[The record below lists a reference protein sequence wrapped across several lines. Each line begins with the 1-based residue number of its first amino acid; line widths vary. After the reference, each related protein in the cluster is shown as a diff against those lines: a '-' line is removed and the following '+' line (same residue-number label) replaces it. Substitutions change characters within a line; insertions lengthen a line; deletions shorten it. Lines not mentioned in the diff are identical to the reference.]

1 MLLDA
6 QIGALA
12 LATLGVLVAGSGAGL
27 VLRRRAATDAGR
39 KTVDNLVA
47 RVNAW
52 WVMVG
57 LILGALA
64 LGRLGLIGLFGAIS
78 FLALR
83 ELLTLTPTRRADHL
97 PLFYAFFGA
106 LPLQY
111 LLVWSGWYGLFAIA
125 LPVYF
130 FAFLSFRVAITAYT
144 RGYLSR
150 VATIWYGV
158 MLGVYGL
165 SHVPALT
172 MLRIP
177 GHEGLEHHLVVF
189 LLAVVQLSDVAQYVW
204 GKLLGRRPLAAALSP
219 NKTVEGFV
227 GGVATATLVG
237 VALSPTTPFPPL
249 VAGGLALAV
258 ALAGVAG
265 GLVTSAIKR
274 DAGIKDY
281 GDLIPGHGGVMD
293 RVDSLA
299 FAAPLFFHLVRW
311 AYSTR

>member
-1 MLLDA
+1 MLLDREL
-6 QIGALA
+6 GWLV
-12 LATLGVLVAGSGAGL
+12 LGTLGVLGTGSAVGA
-27 VLRRRAATDAGR
+27 VLRRRATTESSR

-47 RVNAW
+47 RVDAW
-52 WVMVG
+52 WVMVA
-57 LILGALA
+57 LIVGALA
-64 LGRLGLIGLFGAIS
+64 LGRHGVLALFAAIS

-83 ELLTLTPTRRADHL
+83 ELLTLTPTRRADHM
-97 PLFYAFFGA
+97 PLFSAFFCA

-111 LLVWSGWYGLFAIA
+111 LLVWSGWYGLFSIA

-130 FAFLSFRVAITAYT
+130 FLYLSFRVAVTADT
-144 RGYLSR
+144 RGYLTR
-150 VATIWYGV
+150 VATIYYGV
-158 MLGVYGL
+158 MIGVYCL
-165 SHVPALT
+165 SHAPALFL
-172 MLRIP
+172 LRIP

-189 LLAVVQLSDVAQYVW
+189 LIAVVQLSDVLQYVW
-204 GKLLGRRPLAAALSP
+204 GKLLGRRPLAPTLSP
-219 NKTVEGFV
+219 NKTLEGFV
-227 GGVATATLVG
+227 GGVGTAMLVG
-237 VALSPTTPFPPL
+237 VALSPITPFTWWQAGAFAL
-249 VAGGLALAV
+249 VI

-311 AYSTR
+311 FFSDR

>member
-1 MLLDA
+1 MLLDP
-6 QIGALA
+6 ALGW
-12 LATLGVLVAGSGAGL
+12 LVLGTLGVLTTGSAAGV
-27 VLRRRAATDAGR
+27 VLRRRATSDAGR

-52 WVMVG
+52 WGMVA
-57 LILGALA
+57 LIVAALA
-64 LGRLGLIGLFGAIS
+64 LGRYGVLGLFGAIS

-83 ELLTLTPTRRADHL
+83 ELLTLTPTRRADHM

-130 FAFLSFRVAITAYT
+130 FLFLSFRVAVTGET
-144 RGYLSR
+144 RGYLTR
-150 VATIWYGV
+150 VATVYYGV
-158 MLGVYGL
+158 MIGVYGL
-165 SHVPALT
+165 SHAPALL

-177 GHEGLEHHLVVF
+177 GHEGLEHHLLVF
-189 LLAVVQLSDVAQYVW
+189 LIAVVQLSDVLQYVW
-204 GKLLGRRPLAAALSP
+204 GKLLGRRPLAPLLSP

-227 GGVATATLVG
+227 GGVGTATLVG
-237 VALSPTTPFPPL
+237 VALSPLTPF
-249 VAGGLALAV
+249 AWWQAAGLALAI

-311 AYSTR
+311 FWSVR